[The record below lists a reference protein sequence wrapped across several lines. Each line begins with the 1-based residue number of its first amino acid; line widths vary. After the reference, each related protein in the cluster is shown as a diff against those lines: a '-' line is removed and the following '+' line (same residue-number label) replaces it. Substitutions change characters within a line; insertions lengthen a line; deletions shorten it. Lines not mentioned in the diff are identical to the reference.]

1 MKLCRKVMS
10 LLPNILSG
18 FGIAFLLRSR
28 NLLVLWLQSPSTMIL
43 EPPKSFHFLSIYL
56 LWSDGTRC
64 HDLSF
69 FLMLNFKPAFSVSS
83 STLIKRLFSLSSL
96 SAITVVLPV
105 EEHSN
110 PLQYS
115 CLGNPYTEQPKVL
128 QSMGLQ
134 RVRHNWATKT
144 FTFNLK

>member
-69 FLMLNFKPAFSVSS
+69 FLMLSFKPAFSLSVY
-83 STLIKRLFSLSSL
+83 TLMGCEAKEWQCCTGVAAAGRREPWEEIPHIQDQEQPPRGDTPCPMSG
-96 SAITVVLPV
+96 VVA
-105 EEHSN
+105 EEHF
-110 PLQYS
+110 
-115 CLGNPYTEQPKVL
+115 
-128 QSMGLQ
+128 MQ
-134 RVRHNWATKT
+134 RWFH
-144 FTFNLK
+144 